1 MTSVLVVEDDPLHL
15 QRYKET
21 IEAAPDMSWCAGV
34 GTAREGIACLALQP
48 DVLLIDLGLPDAS
61 GLTVVQAA
69 RVQCPQ
75 AEIMVVSIFGD
86 ERSLMDAIRAGATG
100 YLLKD
105 TPELDFV
112 AAIRDLRAGH
122 SPISPS
128 LARHLLN
135 AWRIPPAA
143 PNTPSPAAAPP
154 AQDAPAPDSA
164 DVLSAREIE
173 ILRAVSRG
181 LTFVEIGKKSFISP
195 HTVASHV
202 KNIYRKLEAH
212 SKVEAVSI
220 ARERGLLH

>member
-15 QRYKET
+15 QRYRET
-21 IEAAPDMSWCAGV
+21 IEAAPDMTWCAGV
-34 GTAREGIACLALQP
+34 GTAQEGIACLSLQP

-69 RVQCPQ
+69 RLKCPQ
-75 AEIMVVSIFGD
+75 SEIMVVSIFGD

-105 TPELDFV
+105 TPALDFV
-112 AAIRDLRAGH
+112 AAIRDVRSGH

-135 AWRIPPAA
+135 AWRIPTTPVAPAGPQATENTAA
-143 PNTPSPAAAPP
+143 PEGT
-154 AQDAPAPDSA
+154 
-164 DVLSAREIE
+164 DVLSTREIE

-181 LTFVEIGKKSFISP
+181 LTFVEIGKRSFISP

-220 ARERGLLH
+220 ARERGLLN

>member
-15 QRYKET
+15 QRYRET
-21 IEAAPDMSWCAGV
+21 IEAAPDMTWCAGV
-34 GTAREGIACLALQP
+34 GTAREGIACLSLQP

-69 RVQCPQ
+69 RLKCPQ
-75 AEIMVVSIFGD
+75 SEIMVVSIFGD

-105 TPELDFV
+105 TPALDFV
-112 AAIRDLRAGH
+112 AAIRDVRSGH

-135 AWRIPPAA
+135 AWRIPTA
-143 PNTPSPAAAPP
+143 PAAAAGSP
-154 AQDAPAPDSA
+154 AMENTAAPEGT
-164 DVLSAREIE
+164 DVLSTREIE

-181 LTFVEIGKKSFISP
+181 LTFVEIGKRSFISP

-220 ARERGLLH
+220 ARERGLLT

>member
-1 MTSVLVVEDDPLHL
+1 VNRHDLPMISVLVVEDDPLHL
-15 QRYKET
+15 QRYRET
-21 IEAAPDMSWCAGV
+21 IEAAPDMTWCAGV
-34 GTAREGIACLALQP
+34 GTAREGIESLSLMP

-69 RVQCPQ
+69 RARCPQ
-75 AEIMVVSIFGD
+75 SEIMVVSIFGD

-105 TPELDFV
+105 TPALDFV
-112 AAIRDLRAGH
+112 AAIRDVRSGH

-135 AWRIPPAA
+135 AWRIPTTPQTQAA
-143 PNTPSPAAAPP
+143 ENALAPEGT
-154 AQDAPAPDSA
+154 
-164 DVLSAREIE
+164 DVLSVREIE

-181 LTFVEIGKKSFISP
+181 LTFVEIGKRSFISP

-220 ARERGLLH
+220 ARERGLLN

>member
-15 QRYKET
+15 QRYRET
-21 IEAAPDMSWCAGV
+21 IEAASDMTWCAGV
-34 GTAREGIACLALQP
+34 GTAREGIECLSLQP

-69 RVQCPQ
+69 RLKCPQ
-75 AEIMVVSIFGD
+75 SEIMVVSIFGD

-105 TPELDFV
+105 TPALDFV
-112 AAIRDLRAGH
+112 AAIRDVRSGH

-135 AWRIPPAA
+135 AWRIPTTPAA
-143 PNTPSPAAAPP
+143 PAGTPAMETTAAPEGT
-154 AQDAPAPDSA
+154 
-164 DVLSAREIE
+164 DVLSTREIE

-181 LTFVEIGKKSFISP
+181 LTFVEIGKRSFISP

-220 ARERGLLH
+220 ARERGLLN